1 MPRRN
6 NRRHYRHEGELG
18 FNPKKYITGSGYRP
32 ASLPKYA
39 VCISYENRPAANRHK
54 AQNYTAK
61 KRRAMQEIRQL
72 ERKTE
77 QIVLLESNSHTQ
89 TITPIRLPVTQ
100 ADESQQPHNIIISII
115 GGIKNWIKAILL
127 T

>member
-1 MPRRN
+1 
-6 NRRHYRHEGELG
+6 
-18 FNPKKYITGSGYRP
+18 
-32 ASLPKYA
+32 
-39 VCISYENRPAANRHK
+39 
-54 AQNYTAK
+54 
-61 KRRAMQEIRQL
+61 MQEIRQL

>member
-1 MPRRN
+1 
-6 NRRHYRHEGELG
+6 
-18 FNPKKYITGSGYRP
+18 
-32 ASLPKYA
+32 
-39 VCISYENRPAANRHK
+39 
-54 AQNYTAK
+54 
-61 KRRAMQEIRQL
+61 MQEIRQL

-100 ADESQQPHNIIISII
+100 ADESQQLHNIIISII